1 MTRLFEGV
9 ATALATPIK
18 ADGSVDYAAYEN
30 FVRFQIDSGIDALIV
45 CGTTGE
51 GSTLSVEEKLNL
63 LKVAIDVR
71 GDRDCSIILG
81 TGSNN
86 TASTIEMT
94 KLAEENG
101 ADAALI
107 VTPYYNKTSQRGLVA
122 HYFAVADSCD
132 IPIVLYNVPGRT
144 GMTIEPDTVVELS
157 KHKNIVALK
166 DATGSMAYLDQ
177 VRERL
182 TDEEFSLYSGDDGS
196 FFDFLVH
203 GGHGVIS
210 VISNALP
217 KAFLKVYK
225 LYSEKKIDEARDLQL
240 SLNPFIKALFSD
252 VSPTPLKPV
261 LSHMG
266 YMEDNFRLPLIPTT
280 DKVRENVIRLYEDA
294 KVFED

>member
-18 ADGSVDYAAYEN
+18 ADGSVDYVAYEK
-30 FVRFQIDSGIDALIV
+30 FVRFQIESKVDAIVV

-71 GDRDCSIILG
+71 GERSCKIILG

-94 KLAEENG
+94 KLAQENG

-122 HYFAVADSCD
+122 HYFAIADSCD
-132 IPIVLYNVPGRT
+132 IPIILYNVPGRT
-144 GMTIEPDTVVELS
+144 GMTIEPDTVAELS

-166 DATGSMAYLDQ
+166 DATGSMTYLDQ
-177 VRERL
+177 VRRKL
-182 TDEEFSLYSGDDGS
+182 MDEDFSLYSGDDGS

-210 VISNALP
+210 VISNSLP
-217 KAFLKVYK
+217 RAFLKVYS
-225 LYSEKKIDEARDLQL
+225 LYSENKIDEARDLQFN
-240 SLNPFIKALFSD
+240 LNPFIKALFSD
-252 VSPTPLKPV
+252 VSPTPLKSV

-280 DKVRENVIRLYEDA
+280 DEVRVNVIDLYEKA
-294 KVFED
+294 KRLED